1 MSASEQEF
9 ERAADVELHRLLAA
23 IESLGLDLEAEL
35 SMGILTLSFP
45 DGAEYVI
52 NSHRAARQIWMAA
65 ERTAWHFDLDGTQWV
80 AKKTNEELTAMLEN
94 VLSKKAGKKV
104 ALR

>member
-1 MSASEQEF
+1 MAPSEQEF

-45 DGAEYVI
+45 DGAEYII

-65 ERTAWHFDLDGTQWV
+65 ERTAWHFDLEGTQWI
-80 AKKTNEELTAMLEN
+80 AKKSNDELTAALES